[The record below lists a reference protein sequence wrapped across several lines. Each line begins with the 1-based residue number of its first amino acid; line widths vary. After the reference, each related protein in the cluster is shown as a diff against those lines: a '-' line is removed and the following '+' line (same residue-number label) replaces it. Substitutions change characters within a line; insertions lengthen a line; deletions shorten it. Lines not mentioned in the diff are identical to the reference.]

1 MNQDRKITVEDFQI
15 ILEKIGLGFLSKYV
29 ARALFFLLDVN
40 HNGVLEF
47 QDLVVLVSIIVKL
60 IRLL

>member
-1 MNQDRKITVEDFQI
+1 MNQDRKITVEDFEI